1 MLFNKL
7 AKLSTLQVRL
17 MASKTGTSTVVKGAG
32 VAFGV
37 CGVGGLAYSLKNA
50 MMPAQDNN
58 LARSTVWPQYVKDRV
73 RGTFGYCLGGIG
85 FTVAGAMATLRSPA
99 AMRFVGSNSMMSF
112 IGCIAL
118 MMGSGMICRSV
129 PFDGNVLGMKSA
141 LYYLH
146 MGIVGAVIAPIAAV
160 GGSVCVQAAGLTA
173 AVMAGLA
180 FTGMVAPSDAYMKTY
195 AFVNAG
201 CFAMLGACVASFFV
215 NPASVAGA
223 GLSSFI
229 VLGGLV
235 LFSVKGFSDMQRCVA
250 AAQQP
255 GQFDPVN
262 HSLAITMDAIN
273 IFIRLAMMM
282 GGNRRK

>member
-1 MLFNKL
+1 
-7 AKLSTLQVRL
+7 
-17 MASKTGTSTVVKGAG
+17 
-32 VAFGV
+32 
-37 CGVGGLAYSLKNA
+37 
-50 MMPAQDNN
+50 
-58 LARSTVWPQYVKDRV
+58 
-73 RGTFGYCLGGIG
+73 
-85 FTVAGAMATLRSPA
+85 
-99 AMRFVGSNSMMSF
+99 
-112 IGCIAL
+112 
-118 MMGSGMICRSV
+118 
-129 PFDGNVLGMKSA
+129 
-141 LYYLH
+141 
-146 MGIVGAVIAPIAAV
+146 
-160 GGSVCVQAAGLTA
+160 
-173 AVMAGLA
+173 MAGLA

>member
-7 AKLSTLQVRL
+7 AKISSLQVRL
-17 MASKTGTSTVVKGAG
+17 MASKTTTSTVTKGAG
-32 VAFGV
+32 IAFGL

-50 MMPAQDNN
+50 MYPAQDNN
-58 LARSTVWPQYVKDRV
+58 LARTAVWPQYVKDRV

-99 AMRFVGSNSMMSF
+99 AMRLVGSNSMLSF
-112 IGCIAL
+112 FGCIAL
-118 MMGSGMICRSV
+118 MMGSGMACRSV
-129 PFDGNVLGMKSA
+129 PFDGNMLGMKAA

-146 MGIVGAVIAPIAAV
+146 MGIVGAVVAPIAAV

-173 AVMAGLA
+173 AIMAGLA
-180 FTGMVAPSDAYMKTY
+180 FTGMVAPSDAYLKTY
-195 AFVNAG
+195 AAVNAG

-215 NPASVAGA
+215 NPASMAGA

-235 LFSVKGFSDMQRCVA
+235 LFSVKGFSDIQRCVA

-255 GQFDPVN
+255 GQFDPIN
-262 HSLAITMDAIN
+262 HSLAITMDAVN

-282 GGNRRK
+282 GGQKRK